1 MHIKKSHLLLSALL
15 VSATAVMAQTST
27 DIPSQTSG
35 LQWQTDGAAQH
46 VCGGVSDEDMSAI
59 KTYRSSANGEL
70 LFTGG
75 TQGAYLANVDITI
88 HGKHLSSPL
97 SFMADGPVCLLRLP
111 KGNYVVDAV
120 YQGVEIK
127 KNIQINGT
135 RQKTQFR
142 WSAY

>member
-15 VSATAVMAQTST
+15 LSTTAAMAQTST
-27 DIPSQTSG
+27 DTPAPTSG
-35 LQWQTDGAAQH
+35 LQWQTDGAAQY

-59 KTYRSSANGEL
+59 KTYRSNANSEL

-75 TQGAYLANVDITI
+75 PEGAYLANVDVTI

-97 SFMADGPVCLLRLP
+97 TFMADGPVCLLKLP
-111 KGNYVVDAV
+111 KGSYIVDAV
-120 YQGVEIK
+120 YQGVAIK
-127 KNIQINGT
+127 KNIQISGT
-135 RQKTQFR
+135 RQKTQLR